1 MVGRIALEVPKSEA
15 KQADAAPSAQRITV
29 AIEADIIEGRLKAGS
44 RLDEESLA
52 ARFGVSRTPV
62 REALRVLAAHGVV
75 ELQPRVGAIVASPTM
90 GEVIDLFE
98 TVAELE
104 AAATRLAVERIGT
117 DSRQR
122 EQIVRGHNA
131 CALAARGGNPDLY
144 FAANNLFH
152 AAIHDAAMNLVLVSA
167 IGNLGR
173 RLAPYRRFIT
183 LRPERTAVALRE
195 HEGILVAILAGDATA
210 AANAMREHVRILG
223 DDAIAMA
230 KTLRFV

>member
-1 MVGRIALEVPKSEA
+1 MVGRIALDEPRQVA
-15 KQADAAPSAQRITV
+15 RQADAAPSAQRITV

-52 ARFGVSRTPV
+52 SRFGVSRTPV

-75 ELQPRVGAIVASPTM
+75 DLQPRVGAIVASPTM

-104 AAATRLAVERIGT
+104 AAATRLAVERIGV
-117 DSRQR
+117 DSPQR

-131 CALAARGGNPDLY
+131 CALAARGGNPDDY

-152 AAIHDAAMNLVLVSA
+152 TAIHDAAMNQVLASEIV
-167 IGNLGR
+167 NLGR

-183 LRPERTAVALRE
+183 LRPERTAIALRE
-195 HEGILVAILAGDATA
+195 HEGILAAILAGDASA
-210 AANAMREHVRILG
+210 AAHAMREHVRILG